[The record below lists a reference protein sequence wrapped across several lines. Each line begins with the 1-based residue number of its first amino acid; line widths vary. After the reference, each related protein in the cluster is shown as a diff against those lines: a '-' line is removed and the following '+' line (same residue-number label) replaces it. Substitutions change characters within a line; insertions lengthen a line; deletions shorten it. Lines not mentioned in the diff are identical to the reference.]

1 MPAARFS
8 IFDPIMAK
16 LLIIL
21 TAASAL
27 PLKDGSTMPT
37 GFWAQE
43 FVPAHHLFLEHGH
56 QIDIATPNGKAAAL
70 DATCFAPEF
79 HQHDAGRI
87 FNLREQLDA
96 IEGWR
101 APLSLERLALTGAKY
116 DALFF
121 PGGHGPMVDL
131 IVSEA
136 CGNLVKRTVAGNGL
150 IGAVCHGPAG
160 LVPAQHAGEWLFA
173 GYAMTCFSPEEERLA
188 GLAEHLPELLGER
201 LAALG
206 GLLQFGAAG
215 SEHVVVDRQ
224 LYTGQNPA
232 SVEKLAFVMA
242 RRLKKMGSLDK
253 DACGTPC
260 D

>member
-1 MPAARFS
+1 MAR
-8 IFDPIMAK
+8 

-21 TAASAL
+21 TAASTL
-27 PLKDGSTMPT
+27 PLKDGGTMPT

-56 QIDIATPNGKAAAL
+56 QVDIATPNGKVAAL
-70 DATCFAPEF
+70 DETCFAPEF
-79 HQHDAGRI
+79 HDHDAGRI
-87 FNLREQLDA
+87 FNLREQLAEID
-96 IEGWR
+96 GWR
-101 APLSLERLALTGAKY
+101 TPLSLERLALTGAKY

-131 IVSEA
+131 IDSAA
-136 CGNLVKRTVAGNGL
+136 CGNLVKRTLAGNGL

-160 LVPAQHAGEWLFA
+160 LVPAQHDGRWLFD
-173 GYAMTCFSPEEERLA
+173 GYAMTCFSSEEERLA
-188 GLAEHLPELLGER
+188 VLADQLPALLAER

-206 GLLQFGAAG
+206 GQLQFGEPG
-215 SEHVVVDRQ
+215 SEHVIIDRQ

-232 SVEKLAFVMA
+232 SVEKLAFIMA
-242 RRLKKMGSLDK
+242 RRLKKLGSLDK